1 MSRVGGR
8 GRKRDPDRFSWMGGV
23 GNVSGNSSDPC
34 SESGM
39 KSRQKWV
46 GSSIPSTACVQFWVT
61 GGRPGCLGW
70 AGGRREE
77 GGRDEPTQ
85 GLTSLSKEFGLVSK
99 VVGGRDTIGFA
110 VHIYPSFA

>member
-1 MSRVGGR
+1 MGGEQHSMPSLCPILGD
-8 GRKRDPDRFSWMGGV
+8 GRKTRMLGV
-23 GNVSGNSSDPC
+23 G
-34 SESGM
+34 
-39 KSRQKWV
+39 R
-46 GSSIPSTACVQFWVT
+46 
-61 GGRPGCLGW
+61 L
-70 AGGRREE
+70 EE